1 MPEYTKNGRPRAD
14 RAAQFMP
21 FAALTGYYELAREQ
35 ECVVEPRRELTEEA
49 AETLSRELVQ
59 VRRGDLIRVTFYD
72 RDGYVTRAGVVAGVE
87 TVFHRLR
94 LGTRSIP
101 FDDICAI
108 ERHAES

>member
-1 MPEYTKNGRPRAD
+1 M
-14 RAAQFMP
+14 
-21 FAALTGYYELAREQ
+21 
-35 ECVVEPRRELTEEA
+35 
-49 AETLSRELVQ
+49 Q